1 MGSLISRSKSIRFD
15 PSGGRLE
22 RAHLEEACRALPL
35 FPLPG
40 TVLLPGSL
48 LPLHVFEPRYRDL
61 VNDCLRD
68 QLPLSVCQVRPED
81 APGSVGAPRLL
92 PYAGVGIIGAH
103 QELADGRFNV
113 LVQPVGRIRIVSEG
127 PSGRA
132 YRLAQVE
139 LLDDLEVDPA
149 ELLAE
154 GERVRRLFTP
164 LVGRMGQVGESV
176 ARALRSLSP
185 ERVPEAVASVV
196 LRSDDAR
203 QCFLAENSPL
213 VRAAM
218 VEEAVLML
226 LAEGSGQVAA
236 EA

>member
-1 MGSLISRSKSIRFD
+1 M
-15 PSGGRLE
+15 E
-22 RAHLEEACRALPL
+22 RARLEEACRALPL

-81 APGSVGAPRLL
+81 ATDTAGSPRVF

-103 QELADGRFNV
+103 QELPDGRFNV

-127 PSGRA
+127 ASGRA

-154 GERVRRLFTP
+154 GERVRGLFTP

-185 ERVPEAVASVV
+185 DRVPEAVASVV

-203 QCFLAENSPL
+203 QRFLAENSPL

-226 LAEGSGQVAA
+226 LAEVSGQVAA